1 MQKKKV
7 KIVTRLVL
15 QRGLMF
21 QVKVLRQRETWQLW
35 RRAFAQNIKRLYNK
49 YLTTWQYTN
58 LVTCYGCILQI
69 FGGTPTPKLWPWT
82 HSGFWQP
89 CLVNSE
95 WLFILSLINLPCEW
109 HHWHVKE
116 LTLGQ
121 RNRGFSL
128 PSTETEI
135 WNYHMNFSLFKIIF
149 IIGRFSTS
157 GLSNILFTSFAQRL
171 HTF

>member
-1 MQKKKV
+1 MLHVLWKSSAKTKV
-7 KIVTRLVL
+7 NIVTRLVL

-82 HSGFWQP
+82 HSGSWQP

-95 WLFILSLINLPCEW
+95 WLYFIFDKSSMWMAPLACQGIDFRLTESRFQFTVNRNWNL
-109 HHWHVKE
+109 K
-116 LTLGQ
+116 
-121 RNRGFSL
+121 L
-128 PSTETEI
+128 PHE
-135 WNYHMNFSLFKIIF
+135 FF
-149 IIGRFSTS
+149 IIQNNF
-157 GLSNILFTSFAQRL
+157 
-171 HTF
+171 HYW